1 MSKERSFCTHRT
13 RLWPA
18 RTATRSLSSA
28 PASSSSTQTD
38 SSANPAAARPA
49 EPLVRLS
56 AATSVVVLRTAV
68 VAPAAPVATLQAPA
82 RCSLPR
88 ARAAAARPRFRS
100 ARAARSP
107 STAAIASPRA
117 GHNVRP
123 RGQTGNKR
131 SPANSAGLLA
141 VFGPRDFVGPGNS
154 GSRGSGFRHSWSGG
168 LAEPALQARIT
179 LARAAAAA
187 TGSAHSALAMT
198 TIVACAAGRYHIAD
212 QKPSR

>member
-56 AATSVVVLRTAV
+56 AATSVVVLRTVV
-68 VAPAAPVATLQAPA
+68 VAPAAPAATLQAPA

-123 RGQTGNKR
+123 RGQIWQQEKPGEFRRASCCLRPTR
-131 SPANSAGLLA
+131 LL
-141 VFGPRDFVGPGNS
+141 GPGSS
-154 GSRGSGFRHSWSGG
+154 GSRDSGSDTHG
-168 LAEPALQARIT
+168 
-179 LARAAAAA
+179 
-187 TGSAHSALAMT
+187 
-198 TIVACAAGRYHIAD
+198 VAAGPNRRFRRGSPWPG
-212 QKPSR
+212 QPRPQPGRPTRRWR

>member
-68 VAPAAPVATLQAPA
+68 VAPAAPAATLQAPA

-141 VFGPRDFVGPGNS
+141 VFGPRDSWARATQAPAA
-154 GSRGSGFRHSWSGG
+154 RGSGTHGVAAWPNRRFR
-168 LAEPALQARIT
+168 R
-179 LARAAAAA
+179 
-187 TGSAHSALAMT
+187 GSPWPGQPRPQP
-198 TIVACAAGRYHIAD
+198 GRPI
-212 QKPSR
+212 QRWR